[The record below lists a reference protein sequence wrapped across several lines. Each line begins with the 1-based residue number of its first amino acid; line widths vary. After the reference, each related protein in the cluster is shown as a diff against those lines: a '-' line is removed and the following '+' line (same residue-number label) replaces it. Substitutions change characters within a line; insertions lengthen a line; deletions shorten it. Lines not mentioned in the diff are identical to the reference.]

1 MKKHVPLL
9 IGITLLIE
17 VIQFI
22 LAIIIGANQ
31 NIEQYGQLSLRLAY
45 FALLATSFSIITLHI
60 IKRRHL
66 DRRSLFYAS
75 ILFATFIGITNLDII
90 AVGRKFDLEQLGY
103 YNSWV
108 QYAKIIILLL
118 TPIAA
123 LLYVFFVTN
132 TKRIY
137 SQIIFIISL
146 VVLVAIGVA
155 TNLGYGF
162 YGKKLIFMLFGKEFY
177 PINTYLEWAAYYG
190 TGYVMMMVM
199 SFYFLARKSIISLVP
214 ALLLPLYVVALIVY
228 PNNIADVMYLNIIY
242 VFLSITIFLL
252 AFFKDRVIFLLK

>member
-60 IKRRHL
+60 IKRRHF

-75 ILFATFIGITNLDII
+75 ILFATFIGITNLNII
-90 AVGRKFDLEQLGY
+90 VVGRKFDLEQLGY

-118 TPIAA
+118 TPIAGG
-123 LLYVFFVTN
+123 LYIFFVN
-132 TKRIY
+132 TERRLHR
-137 SQIIFIISL
+137 QIVFISSL
-146 VVLVAIGVA
+146 LILTAIGIA
-155 TNLGYGF
+155 TNLGYGA

-199 SFYFLARKSIISLVP
+199 SFYFLARKSIISIVP
-214 ALLLPLYVVALIVY
+214 AFLLPFYFVALMTY
-228 PNNIADVMYLNIIY
+228 PNNIADAMYMNIIY
-242 VFLSITIFLL
+242 VFATTTIFLL
-252 AFFKDRVIFLLK
+252 AFLKDRIIFLLK